1 MLVLTSWLLVPAF
14 LAAGIVLYGY
24 WRGRNRLWVLLPL
37 LFLYLGAAWAG
48 YDCKKWEE
56 RERTIEEL
64 SLDFVEADGR
74 VSSFEEKNGSLQI
87 VLKNT
92 KVWKQETCYLVP
104 SLMVSVKLLGEPGTD
119 TLLYP
124 KRTGDNQDISLH
136 LGQLI
141 KVKGEVQP
149 FSSARNPGEF
159 DSKGYYKGLGIDGRF
174 LGKELEILDP
184 REDPLL
190 DGIRQVREWGRSLL
204 YKYTSKDDA
213 GVLTAAVLGDTGG
226 LPEDI
231 KSLYQKNGISH
242 LLAISGMHMSF
253 LGLSFYR
260 ILRKTGLGLGSA
272 GLAGA
277 VLVVLYGILTGS
289 GPSVVRAVIMMSVAF
304 LASYLGRTY
313 DLLTSASLALLLLGL
328 KSPMLLMNG
337 GVQLSFGAVY
347 AIGGVSPILEKW
359 LGKKRF
365 LSGAIST
372 GVAVQMVTMPITL
385 YHFFQIPFYGL
396 FLNLL
401 LIPLMDWVV
410 CSGIGIIFLGNFSPL
425 LGIGA
430 AGTGH
435 YILAFYE
442 WICKSMEGL
451 PGYSLTFGRPEFG
464 RLAAYGLILFAGL
477 ACLKVWEEYEGK
489 RTGENKEEKKKR
501 SFYGLKVLFLA
512 GMYCFCIL
520 FLKPGSVKGLE
531 TVFLDVGQGDGI
543 LLRTGRSAVLVDGG
557 SSSKKSLGKYSLEPC
572 LKSMGVPVIHFAFV
586 SHGDQDHLSGVAYLL
601 ENCEDIKI
609 ENLMLPYHGREEEEI
624 KKLEELAKRRGTKVI
639 YVAGGDQVQVEDLL
653 ITCLYPGIED
663 RPETTNEESEVL
675 KMDYGNCRMLFTG
688 DMEERGEK
696 ELLERPGE
704 RKMLA
709 DVNVLKV
716 AHHGS
721 KSSSGEAFLDAI
733 KPRWAVVSYGVGNSY
748 GHPHQEVL
756 DRLKERE
763 TEVFKT
769 GEGGAIMMWTD
780 GEKIRFE
787 SFVDGE
793 KFSRYN

>member
-1 MLVLTSWLLVPAF
+1 LLVLTSWLLIPAF

-48 YDCKKWEE
+48 YDCKRWEE

-64 SLDFVEADGR
+64 SGDYAEAEGR

-87 VLKNT
+87 VLKKT
-92 KVWKQETCYLVP
+92 KVWKQESCYFVP
-104 SLMVSVKLLGEPGTD
+104 NLMVSVKLLGEPGTD
-119 TLLYP
+119 TSLYP
-124 KRTGDNQDISLH
+124 PRTGDNKDISLR

-149 FSSARNPGEF
+149 FQSPRNPGEF
-159 DSKGYYKGLGIDGRF
+159 DSKGYYEGLGIDGRF

-184 REDPLL
+184 GEDPLL
-190 DGIRQVREWGRSLL
+190 DGIRQVREWGRALL
-204 YKYTSKDDA
+204 YKYTAKEDA
-213 GVLTAAVLGDTGG
+213 GILTAAVLGDTGG

-231 KSLYQKNGISH
+231 KTLYQKNGISH

-260 ILRKTGLGLGSA
+260 ILRKTGLSLGSA
-272 GLAGA
+272 GFAGT

-289 GPSVVRAVIMMSVAF
+289 GPSVMRAVIMMSVAF

-313 DLLTSASLALLLLGL
+313 DLLSSASLALLLLGL
-328 KSPMLLMNG
+328 KSPLLLTNG

-347 AIGGVSPILEKW
+347 AIGGASPILEKW
-359 LGKKRF
+359 LGRKRF
-365 LSGAIST
+365 LSSAIST
-372 GVAVQMVTMPITL
+372 GVSVQMVTMPITL
-385 YHFFQIPFYGL
+385 YHFYQIPFYGL

-410 CSGIGIIFLGNFSPL
+410 CSGIGVIFLGSFSPL

-442 WICKSMEGL
+442 WICGSMEEL
-451 PGYSLTFGRPEFG
+451 PGYSLTFGRPEAG

-477 ACLKVWEEYEGK
+477 YCLKVWEEYEAK
-489 RTGENKEEKKKR
+489 RAGEKKEEKKEEKKKR

-512 GMYCFCIL
+512 GMYCFGIL
-520 FLKPGSVKGLE
+520 FFKPGPVKGLE
-531 TVFLDVGQGDGI
+531 AVFLDVGQGDGI
-543 LLRTGRSAVLVDGG
+543 LLRAGRSAVLVDGG

-572 LKSMGVPVIHFAFV
+572 LKSMGVPVIHYAFI

-601 ENCEDIKI
+601 ENSEDIRI
-609 ENLMLPYHGREEEEI
+609 ENLMLPYHGRENEAI
-624 KKLEELAKRRGTKVI
+624 KKLEELAKRRGTKVM
-639 YVAGGDQVQVEDLL
+639 YVAGGDGVRVEDLC
-653 ITCLYPGIED
+653 ITCLYPGKED

-675 KMDYGNCRMLFTG
+675 KMDYGSCRMLFTG
-688 DMEERGEK
+688 DMEERGEEK
-696 ELLERPGE
+696 LLERPGE
-704 RKMLA
+704 RQMLA

-721 KSSSGEAFLDAI
+721 KYSSGEAFLDAI
-733 KPRWAVVSYGVGNSY
+733 KPRWAVVSYGAGNSY
-748 GHPHQEVL
+748 GHPHPEVL
-756 DRLKERE
+756 DRLKERG

-793 KFSRYN
+793 

>member
-1 MLVLTSWLLVPAF
+1 MLVLTSWLFIPAF

-48 YDCKKWEE
+48 YDCKRWEE
-56 RERTIEEL
+56 RVRTIEEL
-64 SLDFVEADGR
+64 SGGYAEAEGR

-87 VLKNT
+87 VLKKI
-92 KVWKQETCYLVP
+92 KVWKQESCYLVP
-104 SLMVSVKLLGEPGTD
+104 GLMVSVKLLGEPGTD
-119 TLLYP
+119 MPLYP
-124 KRTGDNQDISLH
+124 QRTGDNKDIGLR

-141 KVKGEVQP
+141 KVKGEIQP
-149 FSSARNPGEF
+149 FQSARNPGEF
-159 DSKGYYKGLGIDGRF
+159 DSKGYYEGLGIDGRF

-184 REDPLL
+184 RVDPLL

-204 YKYTSKDDA
+204 YKYTSKEDA

-304 LASYLGRTY
+304 MASYLGRTY
-313 DLLTSASLALLLLGL
+313 DLLSSASLALLLLGL
-328 KSPMLLMNG
+328 KSPLLLTNG

-347 AIGGVSPILEKW
+347 AIGGAGPILEKW
-359 LGKKRF
+359 LGRKRF
-365 LSGAIST
+365 LSSAVST
-372 GVAVQMVTMPITL
+372 GVAVQIVTMPITL
-385 YHFFQIPFYGL
+385 YHFYQIPFYGL

-410 CSGIGIIFLGNFSPL
+410 CSGIGIILLGSFSPL

-435 YILAFYE
+435 YILTFYE
-442 WICKSMEGL
+442 WICKIMGGL
-451 PGYSLTFGRPEFG
+451 PGYSLTFGRPEAG

-477 ACLKVWEEYEGK
+477 YCLKVWGEYEAK
-489 RTGENKEEKKKR
+489 RTGENKEEKKKGC
-501 SFYGLKVLFLA
+501 FGLKVLILA

-520 FLKPGSVKGLE
+520 FFKPGPVRGLE
-531 TVFLDVGQGDGI
+531 AVFLDVGQGDGI
-543 LLRTGRSAVLVDGG
+543 LLRAGRSTVLVDGG

-572 LKSMGVPVIHFAFV
+572 LKSMGVPVIQYAFI

-601 ENCEDIKI
+601 ENSEDIRI
-609 ENLMLPYHGREEEEI
+609 ENLMLPYHGREGEAI
-624 KKLEELAKRRGTKVI
+624 KKLEELAKQRGTKVL
-639 YVAGGDQVQVEDLL
+639 YVAGGGGVQVEDLR
-653 ITCLYPGIED
+653 ITCLYPGKED

-675 KMDYGNCRMLFTG
+675 IMDYGNCRMLFTG
-688 DMEERGEK
+688 DMEERGEE
-696 ELLERPGE
+696 ELLKRPGE
-704 RKMLA
+704 KQMLA

-721 KSSSGEAFLDAI
+721 KYSSGEAFLDAI
-733 KPRWAVVSYGVGNSY
+733 KPRWAVVSYGAGNSY
-748 GHPHQEVL
+748 GHPHKEVL
-756 DRLKERE
+756 DRLKERG

>member
-1 MLVLTSWLLVPAF
+1 MLVLTSWLLIPAF
-14 LAAGIVLYGY
+14 FAAGVVLYGY
-24 WRGRNRLWVLLPL
+24 WRGRDRLWVLLPL

-48 YDCKKWEE
+48 YDCKRWKE

-64 SLDFVEADGR
+64 SAGYVEAEGR
-74 VSSFEEKNGSLQI
+74 ISSFEEKNGSLQI
-87 VLKNT
+87 VLKENRV
-92 KVWKQETCYLVP
+92 KKQDISCRV
-104 SLMVSVKLLGEPGTD
+104 SRLMVSVRPLDLQSI
-119 TLLYP
+119 
-124 KRTGDNQDISLH
+124 GDNGNKRLR

-149 FSSARNPGEF
+149 FSPARNPGEF
-159 DSKGYYKGLGIDGRF
+159 DSKAYYQGLGIDGKF
-174 LGKELEILDP
+174 IGKELEILDL
-184 REDPLL
+184 REAPLL
-190 DGIRQVREWGRSLL
+190 DGIRQAREWGRSLL
-204 YKYTSKDDA
+204 YKYTSKEDA
-213 GVLTAAVLGDTGG
+213 GVLTAAVLGDTRG

-260 ILRKTGLGLGSA
+260 ILRKTGMGLGGA
-272 GLAGA
+272 GLAGTT
-277 VLVVLYGILTGS
+277 LVVMYGILTGS

-304 LASYLGRTY
+304 LAAYLGRTY
-313 DLLTSASLALLLLGL
+313 DLLSSTSLALLFLGL

-347 AIGGVSPILEKW
+347 AIGWAGPLLETW
-359 LGKKRF
+359 LGKKNF

-372 GVAVQMVTMPITL
+372 GAAVQIVTMPITL
-385 YHFFQIPFYGL
+385 YHFYQIPFYGL

-410 CSGIGIIFLGNFSPL
+410 CSGIGVIFLGSFSPL
-425 LGIGA
+425 LGTAA

-451 PGYSLTFGRPEFG
+451 PGYSLTFGRPEPG
-464 RLAAYGLILFAGL
+464 RLAAYGLILFAGMSAL
-477 ACLKVWEEYEGK
+477 NIWKEYEEH
-489 RTGENKEEKKKR
+489 RAGENKDEKKR
-501 SFYGLKVLFLA
+501 RTSYGLKVLFLA

-520 FLKPGSVKGLE
+520 LLKPGPVNGLE
-531 TVFLDVGQGDGI
+531 AVFLDVGQGDGI
-543 LLRTGRSAVLVDGG
+543 LLRAGRSAVLVDGG

-572 LKSMGVPVIHFAFV
+572 LKSLGVPVIHFAFI

-601 ENCEDIKI
+601 ENSEDIKI
-609 ENLMLPYHGREEEEI
+609 ENLMLPYHGREDEAI
-624 KKLEELAKRRGTKVI
+624 KKLEELARRRRTKVK
-639 YVAGGDQVQVEDLL
+639 YVAGGDWVQVEGLR

-675 KMDYGNCRMLFTG
+675 KIDYGNCRMLFTG

-696 ELLERPGE
+696 ELLERAGE
-704 RKMLA
+704 RLLLA
-709 DVNVLKV
+709 EVNVLKV

-721 KSSSGEAFLDAI
+721 KYSSGEAFLDAV
-733 KPRWAVVSYGVGNSY
+733 KPRWAVVSYGVDNSY

-756 DRLKERE
+756 DRLKERG

-769 GEGGAIMMWTD
+769 GEGGAIKMWTD
-780 GEKIRFE
+780 GERIRFE

>member
-1 MLVLTSWLLVPAF
+1 LLVLTSWLLIPAF
-14 LAAGIVLYGY
+14 FAAGVVLYGY

-48 YDCKKWEE
+48 YDGSKWEE

-64 SLDFVEADGR
+64 SAGYVEAEGR

-87 VLKNT
+87 VIKENR
-92 KVWKQETCYLVP
+92 VWKQDTYYFV
-104 SLMVSVKLLGEPGTD
+104 SGLMVSVKPFN
-119 TLLYP
+119 P
-124 KRTGDNQDISLH
+124 QIIGDSKVKGLR

-149 FSSARNPGEF
+149 FSTARNPGEF
-159 DSKGYYKGLGIDGRF
+159 DSKEYYQGLGIDGKF
-174 LGKELEILDP
+174 SGKELEILDS

-190 DGIRQVREWGRSLL
+190 DGIRQAREWGRTLL
-204 YKYTSKDDA
+204 YKYTSKEDA
-213 GVLTAAVLGDTGG
+213 GVLTAAVLGDTSG

-253 LGLSFYR
+253 LGLAFYR
-260 ILRKTGLGLGSA
+260 ILRKAGLGLGGA

-304 LASYLGRTY
+304 LAAYLGRTY
-313 DLLTSASLALLLLGL
+313 DLLSSTSLALLLIGL

-347 AIGGVSPILEKW
+347 AIGWAGPILENW
-359 LGKKRF
+359 LGKKKF
-365 LSGAIST
+365 LSSAIST
-372 GVAVQMVTMPITL
+372 GVAVQLVTMPITL
-385 YHFFQIPFYGL
+385 YHFYQIPFYGV

-410 CSGIGIIFLGNFSPL
+410 CSGIGVIFLGSFSPL

-451 PGYSLTFGRPEFG
+451 PGYCLTFGRPESG
-464 RLAAYGLILFAGL
+464 RLAAYGLILFAGMS
-477 ACLKVWEEYEGK
+477 CLNVWKGYEAK
-489 RTGENKEEKKKR
+489 RSGENKEEKKKGI
-501 SFYGLKVLFLA
+501 SYGLKVLFLA

-520 FLKPGSVKGLE
+520 LLKPGPVNGLE
-531 TVFLDVGQGDGI
+531 AVFLDVGQGDGI
-543 LLRTGRSAVLVDGG
+543 LLRAGRSAVLVDGG

-572 LKSMGVPVIHFAFV
+572 LKSMGVPVIQYAFI

-601 ENCEDIKI
+601 ESSEDIKI
-609 ENLMLPYHGREEEEI
+609 ENLMLPYHGREDEAI
-624 KKLEELAKRRGTKVI
+624 KRLEELARRRGTKVK
-639 YVAGGDQVQVEDLL
+639 YVAGGDGVQVEGLR
-653 ITCLYPGIED
+653 ITCLYPGKED

-688 DMEERGEK
+688 DMEERGEGQ
-696 ELLERPGE
+696 LLERTGE
-704 RKMLA
+704 KRMLA
-709 DVNVLKV
+709 EVNVLKV

-721 KSSSGEAFLDAI
+721 KYSSGEAFLDAI
-733 KPRWAVVSYGVGNSY
+733 KPRWAVVSYGIGNSY

-756 DRLKERE
+756 DRLEERG

-769 GEGGAIMMWTD
+769 GEGGAIKMWTD
-780 GEKIRFE
+780 GERIRFE
-787 SFVDGE
+787 SFVD
-793 KFSRYN
+793 

>member
-1 MLVLTSWLLVPAF
+1 LLVLTSWLLIPAF
-14 LAAGIVLYGY
+14 FAAGVVLYGY
-24 WRGRNRLWVLLPL
+24 WRGRDRLWVLLPL

-56 RERTIEEL
+56 RERAIEEL
-64 SLDFVEADGR
+64 SAGYAEAEGR
-74 VSSFEEKNGSLQI
+74 ISSFEEKNGSLQI
-87 VLKNT
+87 VLTENR
-92 KVWKQETCYLVP
+92 VLKQEAYCRV
-104 SLMVSVKLLGEPGTD
+104 SRLMVSIKPLDLQ
-119 TLLYP
+119 
-124 KRTGDNQDISLH
+124 RIGDNGNKRLRI
-136 LGQLI
+136 GQLI

-149 FSSARNPGEF
+149 FSPARNPGEF
-159 DSKGYYKGLGIDGRF
+159 DSKAYYQGLGIDGKF
-174 LGKELEILDP
+174 IGKELEILDP
-184 REDPLL
+184 GEAPLL
-190 DGIRQVREWGRSLL
+190 DGIRQVREWGCSLL
-204 YKYTSKDDA
+204 YKYTSKEDG
-213 GVLTAAVLGDTGG
+213 GVLTAAVLGDTSG

-260 ILRKTGLGLGSA
+260 ILRKTGMGLGGA
-272 GLAGA
+272 GLAGTI
-277 VLVVLYGILTGS
+277 LVVMYGILTGS
-289 GPSVVRAVIMMSVAF
+289 GPSVVRAVIMMSIAF
-304 LASYLGRTY
+304 LAAYLGRTY
-313 DLLTSASLALLLLGL
+313 DLLSSASLALLFLGL

-347 AIGGVSPILEKW
+347 AIGWAGPLLGNW
-359 LGKKRF
+359 LGKKNF
-365 LSGAIST
+365 LSGPIST
-372 GVAVQMVTMPITL
+372 GAAVQIVTMPITL
-385 YHFFQIPFYGL
+385 YHFYQIPFYGL

-410 CSGIGIIFLGNFSPL
+410 CSGIGVIFLGSFSPL
-425 LGIGA
+425 LGTGA

-451 PGYSLTFGRPEFG
+451 PGYSLTFGRPEPG
-464 RLAAYGLILFAGL
+464 RLAAYGLILFAGMAAL
-477 ACLKVWEEYEGK
+477 NIWKEYEEH
-489 RTGENKEEKKKR
+489 RAGENKEEKKR
-501 SFYGLKVLFLA
+501 ISYGLKVLFLA

-520 FLKPGSVKGLE
+520 LLKPGPVNGLE
-531 TVFLDVGQGDGI
+531 AVFLDVGQGDGI
-543 LLRTGRSAVLVDGG
+543 LLRAGRSAVLVDGG

-572 LKSMGVPVIHFAFV
+572 LKSLGVPVIHFAFI

-601 ENCEDIKI
+601 ENSEDIRI
-609 ENLMLPYHGREEEEI
+609 ENLMLPYHGREDEAI
-624 KKLEELAKRRGTKVI
+624 KKLAELAGRRGTKVK
-639 YVAGGDQVQVEDLL
+639 YVAGGDWIQVEDIR

-663 RPETTNEESEVL
+663 RPETANEKSEVL
-675 KMDYGNCRMLFTG
+675 KIDYGNCRMLFTG

-696 ELLERPGE
+696 ELLERAGE
-704 RKMLA
+704 RLLLA
-709 DVNVLKV
+709 EVNVLKV

-721 KSSSGEAFLDAI
+721 KYSSGEAFLDAI
-733 KPRWAVVSYGVGNSY
+733 KPRWAVVSYGVDNSY

-756 DRLKERE
+756 DRLKERG

-769 GEGGAIMMWTD
+769 GEGGAIRMWTN
-780 GEKIRFE
+780 GERIRFE